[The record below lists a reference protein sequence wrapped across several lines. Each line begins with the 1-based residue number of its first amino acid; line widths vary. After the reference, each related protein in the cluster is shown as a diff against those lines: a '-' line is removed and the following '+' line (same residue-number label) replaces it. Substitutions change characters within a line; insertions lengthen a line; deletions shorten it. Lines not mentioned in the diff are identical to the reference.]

1 MERSGIK
8 IEKSH
13 RLILSEAMTFVLLTF
28 TSNKNKMNYKNLCF
42 QVQEIARDAG
52 SFIREEGKKIKATD
66 IEIKSVASLVT
77 YVDKTA
83 EANIVSAL
91 KKLIPNSG
99 FIAEE
104 GTATYNNEEFKWII
118 DPLDGTTNFIH
129 GIPPHSVSI
138 ALMKNDKL
146 VLGVVYEVKG
156 DEMFYAWEGS
166 PAYLNGKEICV
177 ATASKSVDT
186 LIATGFPYYNFDRID
201 DYIEV
206 LKVFMNTTRGLRRL
220 GSAAVDLAYVAAG
233 RFDAFF
239 EHALHAW
246 DVAAGV
252 FIIQQA
258 GGKVVDFNGGDNY
271 LFGGEIIV
279 ASDKYFDEFYGIVN
293 KFLGN
298 K

>member
-1 MERSGIK
+1 
-8 IEKSH
+8 
-13 RLILSEAMTFVLLTF
+13 
-28 TSNKNKMNYKNLCF
+28 MNYKNICS

-52 SFIREEGKKIKATD
+52 SFIREEGKKITSAD

-83 EANIVSAL
+83 EANIMAAL

-99 FIAEE
+99 FVAEE
-104 GTATYNNEEFKWII
+104 GTATYNNEDFKWII

-138 ALMKNDKL
+138 ALMQNEEL
-146 VLGVVYEVKG
+146 VLGVVYEVKA
-156 DEMFYAWEGS
+156 DEMFYAWIGS
-166 PAYLNGKEICV
+166 PAYLNGKEISV
-177 ATASKSVDT
+177 ARASKSVDT
-186 LIATGFPYYNFDRID
+186 LIATGFPYYNFDRLD

-206 LKVFMNTTRGLRRL
+206 LKVFMNNTRGIRRL

-252 FIIQQA
+252 FIVQQA
-258 GGKVVDFNGGDNY
+258 GGKITDFNGGENY

-279 ASDKYFDEFYGIVN
+279 ASENYFDEFYSIVN
-293 KFLGN
+293 KHLGV